1 MEKERANEKKLEGK
15 RKGERR
21 RVKETKISSSYLSYL
36 LFLGVFLIFFSVGIR
51 GAGGKGY
58 VSGEKLS
65 GSIQM
70 AGKPLNLCCPV
81 EKNLSFFFCNWHVFE
96 SMTRDCNKYLKMK

>member
-1 MEKERANEKKLEGK
+1 MEKERANEKKIGGQEEG
-15 RKGERR
+15 RKKKSEGDQ
-21 RVKETKISSSYLSYL
+21 YFLLLSLLFLFRGLLL

-51 GAGGKGY
+51 GGGKGY
-58 VSGEKLS
+58 HSGEKLS

-81 EKNLSFFFCNWHVFE
+81 QKNFNLFFAIGMF
-96 SMTRDCNKYLKMK
+96 LKV

>member
-1 MEKERANEKKLEGK
+1 MERQRINERKFGGQEEGREKESEGDQDFLL
-15 RKGERR
+15 
-21 RVKETKISSSYLSYL
+21 LSLLFLFRGLLL

-81 EKNLSFFFCNWHVFE
+81 QKNFNLFFAIGMF
-96 SMTRDCNKYLKMK
+96 LKV